1 MTENVIEPPFA
12 GGKMR
17 ASWGASV
24 ARAVNAHE
32 AELQSLRQ
40 PGKWQSLRVEDAET
54 LAPFTVRF
62 DAELGKWTV
71 YLPSGCMNVCQTC
84 TPINTDVG
92 GGWYSIALD
101 ETQGTTQTNSEG
113 ATVRSWSVTAHAKCR
128 ANVAGVDPVGTT
140 FRRLLFVGAQD
151 RLVASPTDAQL
162 YRDTPGDTFA
172 CEIARVT
179 VTQTTDATT
188 NETTTT
194 RQVQQL
200 RNTVVDIAHA
210 PEASNFDLIWWLQ
223 LTDDEMTVA
232 KLCSVRNNV
241 PVAGMVVTGDTLVD
255 VTGAGAVYAKIYAAD
270 MTSGSGIL
278 SVVKDPPAATVTAPG
293 EYDVWLP
300 LYDLKH
306 NTVTAD
312 TRAFSLQNV
321 QLYRA

>member
-40 PGKWQSLRVEDAET
+40 PGKWESLRTGEDAI
-54 LAPFTVRF
+54 APFTVRY
-62 DAELGKWTV
+62 DAALDKWLV
-71 YLPSGCMNVCQTC
+71 YLPSGCMNVVQTC
-84 TPINTDVG
+84 TPINTEIG
-92 GGWYSIALD
+92 GGWYSFALD
-101 ETQGTTQTNSEG
+101 ETQGTTQTLDNG
-113 ATVRSWSVTAHAKCR
+113 ATARSWSVTAHAKCR

-210 PEASNFDLIWWLQ
+210 PEASSFDLVWWLRVEH
-223 LTDDEMTVA
+223 DELSVD
-232 KLCSVRNNV
+232 KLCSVRNIGT
-241 PVAGMVVTGDTLVD
+241 VAGMVVTGDELVD

-270 MTSGSGIL
+270 MTSGRGIL

>member
-32 AELQSLRQ
+32 AELQSLLQ
-40 PGKWQSLRVEDAET
+40 PGKWESLRTGEDAI
-54 LAPFTVRF
+54 APFTVRYDAAF
-62 DAELGKWTV
+62 DKWLV
-71 YLPSGCMNVCQTC
+71 YLPSGCMNVVQTC

-101 ETQGTTQTNSEG
+101 ETQGTTETLANG
-113 ATVRSWSVTAHAKCR
+113 ATARRWSVTAHAKCR

-151 RLVASPTDAQL
+151 RLVASPTDAQR

-179 VTQTTDATT
+179 VTETTDDVTG
-188 NETTTT
+188 ETAVT
-194 RQVQQL
+194 RQVQQC
-200 RNTVVDIAHA
+200 RTTPVDIAHA

-241 PVAGMVVTGDTLVD
+241 PVAGMLVTGDTLVD
-255 VTGAGAVYAKIYAAD
+255 VTGAGTVYAKIYAAD
-270 MTSGSGIL
+270 MTSGNGLL

-300 LYDLKH
+300 LYELKH

-312 TRAFSLQNV
+312 TRANSLQNV

>member
-1 MTENVIEPPFA
+1 MIPAEINSPLA
-12 GGKMR
+12 GEELL
-17 ASWGASV
+17 ASWGADV
-24 ARAVNAHE
+24 ARAVNAHG
-32 AELQSLRQ
+32 AELQDLRR
-40 PGKWQSLRVEDAET
+40 PGEWRSARVEAGA
-54 LAPFTVRF
+54 LAPFTVRY
-62 DAELGKWTV
+62 DTRREKWIA
-71 YLPSGCMNVCQTC
+71 YLPSGCMNVVQTC
-84 TPINTDVG
+84 TPINTEIG
-92 GGWYSIALD
+92 GGWYSFALD
-101 ETQGTTQTNSEG
+101 ETQGTTQTLDNG
-113 ATVRSWSVTAHAKCR
+113 ATARSWSVTAHAKCR

-210 PEASNFDLIWWLQ
+210 PEASSFDLVWWLRVEH
-223 LTDDEMTVA
+223 DELSVD
-232 KLCSVRNNV
+232 KLCSVRNIGT
-241 PVAGMVVTGDTLVD
+241 VAGMVVTGDELVD

-270 MTSGSGIL
+270 MTSGRGIL